1 MTEAQRPASGRDDAA
16 QAPEHRARCQDLR
29 QDAVRLLG
37 KERVRS
43 DETTRFLHSYD
54 ASLERGYPD
63 LVASPRDTGD
73 LRALV
78 AAAYH
83 RGVPFVMR
91 GAGTGYSG
99 GALPARRGMVILTS
113 DLDRILDVDT
123 DEGRIR
129 CEPGVVL
136 ATVQQHAARGG
147 WRYLPDPSSYQ
158 VCTIGG
164 NVAENAGGP
173 HALGGGPTSNYILA
187 VELVLPDGS
196 LAVLDEQQPWEGGL
210 DLRALIAGSEG
221 TLGAIA
227 SATLRLVRAPE
238 SERVMLAT
246 FARQEDALATVAEV
260 FDTGLLPSALDM
272 LTGALVPGRPDY
284 ADPSLLFAGL
294 QGHCEEVAGQSRR
307 LSRIARRHG
316 GRPEL
321 LDIPAFLQRRA
332 ELVRDKVRRMVAA
345 SGCPRY
351 YLFDAVA
358 PRSSLAAL
366 MDSIRRAA
374 ADSGLPVLNTFHAGD
389 GNVHPTPFYDPDDPG
404 HRTRLLDF
412 SSQVLREC
420 RGMGGSLSGEHGIG
434 LEKLG
439 LMRDFFPPET
449 LEIMRAVKRAFDPAG
464 LSNPGKVIPSAEQ
477 AAAGGPSR
485 AARAA
490 RRVRQPGLHVRRIDA
505 LVEINDSAITFADV
519 ATALSG
525 GPYEL
530 PYEPLGAAPG
540 LSVIAALDAG
550 LPALREPSPARPR
563 DLILGADLD
572 RNPGEP
578 AVSLGGSC
586 AKDVAGYELRK
597 LVYGG
602 RGRLGTLRAVRLR
615 LLPRPTDSRL
625 IRGPEMPI
633 DTAEMLCALVR
644 TADLPFCYLGVLV
657 TASGSASVTGRAEL
671 RGGTLDRHLG
681 ILQSVSPQTPWDV
694 TTGDRWTD
702 PVMRALADDGTSLA
716 GAPAGSPRQTA
727 LLRNLAGGGRAAFMS
742 TGHRRVWW
750 RGEPPSPSR
759 RSGLTGRIIS
769 AFRAAPP

>member
-1 MTEAQRPASGRDDAA
+1 MRMAA
-16 QAPEHRARCQDLR
+16 CGTSRTADVDQVPEHRARCQDLR
-29 QDAVRLLG
+29 QAAVRLVG

-54 ASLERGYPD
+54 ASLEHGYPD
-63 LVASPRDTGD
+63 LVASPRDTGE

-83 RGVPFVMR
+83 HGVPFVMR

-99 GALPARRGMVILTS
+99 GALPARGGMVILTS
-113 DLDRILDVDT
+113 NLDRILDIDT

-196 LAVLDEQQPWEGGL
+196 LAVLDEQEPWEGGL
-210 DLRALIAGSEG
+210 DLRALIVGSEG

-238 SERVMLAT
+238 SEQVMLAT
-246 FARQEDALATVAEV
+246 FARQEDALATVADV

-284 ADPSLLFAGL
+284 LDPSLLFAGL
-294 QGHCEEVAGQSRR
+294 QGPREEVTDQSSR
-307 LSRIARRHG
+307 LSGIVRHHG

-332 ELVRDKVRRMVAA
+332 ELVREKVRRMVAA

-389 GNVHPTPFYDPDDPG
+389 GNVHPTPFYDPEDPG
-404 HRTRLLDF
+404 HQARLLDF
-412 SSQVLREC
+412 SSQVLQEC

-449 LEIMRAVKRAFDPAG
+449 LEIMRAVKRAFDPGG
-464 LSNPGKVIPSAEQ
+464 LSNPGKVIPPPEQ
-477 AAAGGPSR
+477 AVTGGPR
-485 AARAA
+485 RGARAA
-490 RRVRQPGLHVRRIDA
+490 RRGRQPALHLRRIDA
-505 LVEINDSAITFADV
+505 LLEINDGAITFADV
-519 ATALSG
+519 AAALDG

-530 PYEPLGAAPG
+530 PYEPLGADPG

-550 LPALREPSPARPR
+550 LPALREPLPARPR
-563 DLILGADLD
+563 DLIVGADLD
-572 RNPGEP
+572 RKPGEP
-578 AVSLGGSC
+578 AVGLGGSC

-602 RGRLGTLRAVRLR
+602 RGRLGILRAARLR
-615 LLPRPTDSRL
+615 LLPRPDDSRL
-625 IRGPEMPI
+625 IRGPEMPV
-633 DTAEMLCALVR
+633 DAAEMLCALIR
-644 TADLPFCYLGVLV
+644 TVDLPFCYLGVLI

-671 RGGTLDRHLG
+671 RGGTLERHLG
-681 ILQSVSPQTPWDV
+681 LLQSVRPQTHWDV

-716 GAPAGSPRQTA
+716 GAPSGSARQTA
-727 LLRNLAGGGRAAFMS
+727 LLRSLARGGRPVFMS
-742 TGHRRVWW
+742 AGHRRVWW
-750 RGEPPSPSR
+750 RGEPPSLSR
-759 RSGLTGRIIS
+759 SDLTGRVVS
-769 AFRAAPP
+769 AFRAGPP